1 MKSIKFL
8 LSISIL
14 TVSSLVSA
22 CGPFTN
28 FPAQYRI
35 GGTSNLTAVVEY
47 PATGATGGSGSGK
60 AKLPKLV
67 LKGEPGSVGAT
78 FDTMVIKYN
87 VPDLAQ
93 VSMPVSVRIDS
104 SHFRDKDGSVI
115 AESSA
120 VDLPVI
126 SPKVITYGSRQ
137 GAGNISA
144 QVELNGTDDAGWPT
158 SLTVSVPIV
167 FLQGVSG
174 ESNAVNPKP

>member
-8 LSISIL
+8 LSMSIVL
-14 TVSSLVSA
+14 TSALTTA

-35 GGTSNLTAVVEY
+35 GGTSNLTAVIEY
-47 PATGATGGSGSGK
+47 PATGASGNGK
-60 AKLPKLV
+60 ARLPKLV
-67 LKGEPGSVGAT
+67 LRGEPGSVGAT
-78 FDTMVIKYN
+78 FDSMVVKYN

-93 VSMPVSVRIDS
+93 VTMPVSVRIDS
-104 SHFRDKDGSVI
+104 SHFRDKDGGVI

-144 QVELNGTDDAGWPT
+144 EVELNGTDDAGWPT
-158 SLTVSVPIV
+158 ALKVNVPIV

-174 ESNAVNPKP
+174 ESNSTTPKP